1 MADNR
6 GNLIPMY
13 VVADESGSMTP
24 VLGELNAGLASLHRA
39 LLAEPMAAAKVRF
52 SVLGFSNGVD
62 VRMSLADLRQEDE
75 LPVLTSTGGGTSY
88 RAAFTALLT
97 RIPQDVQELKRAG
110 YTVYRPAVF
119 FLSDGQPNSN
129 EDWASVHRQL
139 TDRSRR
145 DVVAPNIAAFGIGAA
160 DASTILNVAT
170 DQNYAFVQIPGAD
183 IGAAITKFCSA
194 LTTSIV
200 ASGMSL
206 AAGNA
211 ELVVDKPEGF
221 RMAIDVV

>member
-6 GNLIPMY
+6 GHLIPMY

-24 VLGELNAGLASLHRA
+24 HLGELNAGLSSLHRA
-39 LLAEPMAAAKVRF
+39 LLGEPMAAAKVRF

-62 VRMSLADLRQEDE
+62 VRMRLADLRQESE
-75 LPVLTSTGGGTSY
+75 LPVLSSYGGGTSY
-88 RAAFTALLT
+88 RSVFQELST
-97 RIPQDVQELKRAG
+97 RIPQDVAELKADG

-119 FLSDGQPNSN
+119 FLSDGQPSGN
-129 EDWASVHRQL
+129 EDWIGAHRQL
-139 TDRSRR
+139 TDRS
-145 DVVAPNIAAFGIGAA
+145 VTKGAPNIAAFGIGDAEAA
-160 DASTILNVAT
+160 TILSVAT
-170 DQNYAFVQIPGAD
+170 SRDYAFVAIPGAD
-183 IGAAITKFCSA
+183 VGSAITKFCSA

-200 ASGMSL
+200 SSGLSL
-206 AAGNA
+206 SSGQA

>member
-75 LPVLTSTGGGTSY
+75 LPVLSSTGGGTSY

-110 YTVYRPAVF
+110 YTVYRPTVF

-139 TDRSRR
+139 TDRSRG
-145 DVVAPNIAAFGIGAA
+145 VAPNIAAFGIGAA

-170 DQNYAFVQIPGAD
+170 EQNYAFVQIPGAD

-194 LTTSIV
+194 LTTSII

-206 AAGNA
+206 ASGNA

>member
-24 VLGELNAGLASLHRA
+24 VLGELNSGLASLHRA
-39 LLAEPMAAAKVRF
+39 LMAEPMAAAKIRF
-52 SVLGFSNGVD
+52 SVLGFSNGIE
-62 VRMSLADLRQEDE
+62 VRMSLADLREEDE
-75 LPVLTSTGGGTSY
+75 LPVLASYGGGTSF
-88 RAAFTALLT
+88 RAVFDDLLT
-97 RIPQDVQELKRAG
+97 RIPRDVRELKKAG

-129 EDWASVHRQL
+129 EDWVSVHRKL
-139 TDRSRR
+139 TDRRSLPES
-145 DVVAPNIAAFGIGAA
+145 PNIAAFGIGAA
-160 DASTILNVAT
+160 DAATILNVAT
-170 DQNYAFVQIPGAD
+170 DRNYAFVQIPGAD
-183 IGAAITKFCSA
+183 IGAAITKFCAA

-206 AAGNA
+206 AAGSA
-211 ELVVDKPEGF
+211 ELVVDRPEGF